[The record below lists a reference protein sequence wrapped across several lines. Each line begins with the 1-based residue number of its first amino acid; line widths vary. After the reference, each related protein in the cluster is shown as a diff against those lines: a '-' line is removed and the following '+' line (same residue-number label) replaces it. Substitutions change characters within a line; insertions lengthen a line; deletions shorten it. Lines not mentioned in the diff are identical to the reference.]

1 MKEVARRE
9 YKQMTD
15 EITRFLNGGYKEIK
29 KELSEKMHEA
39 AEELDF
45 ERAKEYRDQIAHIE
59 VTMEKQKM
67 TMNDFTD
74 RDVFGYAV

>member
-1 MKEVARRE
+1 
-9 YKQMTD
+9 MTD

-29 KELSEKMHEA
+29 KELTEKMSNA
-39 AEELDF
+39 SEELDF
-45 ERAKEYRDQIAHIE
+45 ERAKEYRDQITHIE
-59 VTMEKQKM
+59 TTMEKQKM